1 MKHTTNF
8 RPIYPSVN
16 HAHVTTT
23 PWRRVVIRRR
33 VGRRPYRVPPRF
45 RVAPRRGAPVTERDI
60 RECRIVEQAKAAI
73 AMQAPGASAF
83 QKAAE
88 ATKAHSK
95 NTARRVL

>member
-8 RPIYPSVN
+8 RPIFP
-16 HAHVTTT
+16 
-23 PWRRVVIRRR
+23 
-33 VGRRPYRVPPRF
+33 
-45 RVAPRRGAPVTERDI
+45 TEADI
-60 RECRIVEQAKAAI
+60 RERRIVEQAKAAI